1 MLYTHRYV
9 SLRRRQ
15 NLDRIG
21 SDRITGRITGR
32 ITDRIS
38 DGITDR
44 STDRIKD
51 WIADQ
56 IILIEIRY
64 FARQVKIK
72 SAGHNGVQAPM
83 GVLFFCPRTPC
94 SHFHG
99 CVEECCVVPPWTKAS
114 EKYVSFHQS
123 VKKNVT

>member
-1 MLYTHRYV
+1 MFLCGVDKTW
-9 SLRRRQ
+9 
-15 NLDRIG
+15 IG
-21 SDRITGRITGR
+21 SDRIMGRITGR

-64 FARQVKIK
+64 FAQQVKIK
-72 SAGHNGVQAPM
+72 SA
-83 GVLFFCPRTPC
+83 
-94 SHFHG
+94 
-99 CVEECCVVPPWTKAS
+99 
-114 EKYVSFHQS
+114 
-123 VKKNVT
+123 

>member
-1 MLYTHRYV
+1 MFLCGVDKTW
-9 SLRRRQ
+9 
-15 NLDRIG
+15 IG

-38 DGITDR
+38 DGI
-44 STDRIKD
+44 TDRIKD

-72 SAGHNGVQAPM
+72 SA
-83 GVLFFCPRTPC
+83 
-94 SHFHG
+94 
-99 CVEECCVVPPWTKAS
+99 
-114 EKYVSFHQS
+114 
-123 VKKNVT
+123 

>member
-21 SDRITGRITGR
+21 SDHGPDHEPDYGPDLGRDHGSEHG
-32 ITDRIS
+32 S
-38 DGITDR
+38 D
-44 STDRIKD
+44 KD

-72 SAGHNGVQAPM
+72 SA
-83 GVLFFCPRTPC
+83 
-94 SHFHG
+94 
-99 CVEECCVVPPWTKAS
+99 
-114 EKYVSFHQS
+114 
-123 VKKNVT
+123 

>member
-44 STDRIKD
+44 STDRSTDRIKD

-72 SAGHNGVQAPM
+72 SA
-83 GVLFFCPRTPC
+83 
-94 SHFHG
+94 
-99 CVEECCVVPPWTKAS
+99 
-114 EKYVSFHQS
+114 
-123 VKKNVT
+123 

>member
-1 MLYTHRYV
+1 MFLYGV
-9 SLRRRQ
+9 
-15 NLDRIG
+15 DKIWIG
-21 SDRITGRITGR
+21 SDRITGRITSR

-72 SAGHNGVQAPM
+72 SA
-83 GVLFFCPRTPC
+83 
-94 SHFHG
+94 
-99 CVEECCVVPPWTKAS
+99 
-114 EKYVSFHQS
+114 
-123 VKKNVT
+123 